1 MYRCPSAVRIQR
13 CFVRTPRF
21 AYDSAVTERR
31 ALTILF
37 ADVSGSTRL
46 FETRGDEVAVR
57 IVGSVLVAL
66 AEIAARHGG
75 RVVKTIGDEIM
86 CTFPGPLHGLLAA
99 TDMQRRI
106 KTDEQFA
113 RDNLAIRV
121 GLHHG
126 EALVENGDVFGDA
139 VNTAARMADK
149 TLARRD
155 QIVTTAST
163 VDGVTNT
170 TGLRVRSL
178 GSVRVLGK
186 QAPIEIVDVLWQE
199 DIAPVT
205 TVQRVMQSAETVDCA
220 RLLLRYKSLVVELDE
235 GATFSIGRDPTSSLV
250 VETEW
255 VSRNHA
261 LIEWK
266 RGYFMLAD
274 RSTNGSWLKIG
285 DDEELFVHRDETHL
299 RRSGSISLGQ
309 AHPLDDT
316 HLLHFQCGDA

>member
-1 MYRCPSAVRIQR
+1 M
-13 CFVRTPRF
+13 
-21 AYDSAVTERR
+21 TERR

-46 FETRGDEVAVR
+46 FEMHGDEAAR
-57 IVGSVLVAL
+57 RMVGGILIAL
-66 AEIAARHGG
+66 AEVTAHHGG

-106 KTDEQFA
+106 KKDEVFA
-113 RDNLAIRV
+113 RDNLAIRI

-126 EALVENGDVFGDA
+126 DALVEDNDVFGDA

-149 TLARRD
+149 SLARRD

-163 VDGVTNT
+163 VAGLTNA
-170 TGLRVRSL
+170 TGLRTRPL
-178 GSVRVLGK
+178 GTARVLGK
-186 QAPIEIVDVLWQE
+186 QAPIEIVDVMWQE
-199 DIAPVT
+199 DIANVT
-205 TVQRVMQSAETVDCA
+205 TVQRIMQSGDAA
-220 RLLLRYKSLVVELDE
+220 AGAQLLLRYRSQVFEIDE
-235 GATFSIGRDPTSSLV
+235 GASFSIGRDPTSSLI

-285 DDEELFVHRDETHL
+285 EDHELLVHRDESHL
-299 RRSGSISLGQ
+299 RRTGTISLGQ
-309 AHPLDDT
+309 AHGMDRADLVY
-316 HLLHFQCGDA
+316 FQCGDA

>member
-1 MYRCPSAVRIQR
+1 M
-13 CFVRTPRF
+13 T
-21 AYDSAVTERR
+21 DRR

-46 FETRGDEVAVR
+46 FESRGDEVAR
-57 IVGSVLVAL
+57 RLIAGVLDAL
-66 AEIAARHGG
+66 GEVAARHGG

-86 CTFPGPLHGLLAA
+86 CTFPAALNGLLAA

-106 KTDEQFA
+106 KNDTQFQ
-113 RDNLAIRV
+113 RDNLAIRI

-139 VNTAARMADK
+139 VNIAARMADK

-155 QIVTTAST
+155 QVVTTAQT
-163 VDGVTNT
+163 VAGVNNV
-170 TGLRVRSL
+170 TGLRVRPL
-178 GSVRVLGK
+178 GSAWVLGK

-199 DIAPVT
+199 DLPPVT
-205 TVQRVMQSAETVDCA
+205 TVQRVMQGGGAQGDRQ
-220 RLLLRYKSLVVELDE
+220 RLLLRHRGQVFELDE
-235 GATFSIGRDPTSSLV
+235 GTPFSIGRDPASSLV

-266 RGYFMLAD
+266 RSHFMFAD
-274 RSTNGSWLKIG
+274 RSTNGTWLRIG
-285 DDEELFVHRDETHL
+285 EDDELLVHRDEVHL
-299 RRSGSISLGQ
+299 RRSGTISLGQ
-309 AHPLDDT
+309 VHGAGEADLV
-316 HLLHFQCGDA
+316 HFQCGEE

>member
-1 MYRCPSAVRIQR
+1 M
-13 CFVRTPRF
+13 
-21 AYDSAVTERR
+21 TERR

-46 FETRGDEVAVR
+46 FETYGDEAAVR
-57 IVGSVLVAL
+57 MVGGVLVAL
-66 AEIAARHGG
+66 AEVAARHGG

-99 TDMQRRI
+99 TDMQRRVRN
-106 KTDEQFA
+106 DAGFQ
-113 RDNLAIRV
+113 RDNLAIRI

-126 EALVENGDVFGDA
+126 DALVEKDDVFGDA

-149 TLARRD
+149 SLARRD
-155 QIVTTAST
+155 QIVATAST
-163 VDGVTNT
+163 VDGVKST

-178 GSVRVLGK
+178 GTARVLGK

-199 DIAPVT
+199 DLAHVT
-205 TVQRVMQSAETVDCA
+205 MVQRVMHATEPAAGA
-220 RLLLRYKSLVVELDE
+220 RLLVRFKSQVFELDE
-235 GATFSIGRDPTSSLV
+235 SASFSIGRDPASSLV
-250 VETEW
+250 IETEW

-285 DDEELFVHRDETHL
+285 DDDELFVHRDETHL
-299 RRSGSISLGQ
+299 RRAGSISLGQ
-309 AHPLDDT
+309 AHPLDDAE
-316 HLLHFQCGDA
+316 LVYFQCADG

>member
-1 MYRCPSAVRIQR
+1 M
-13 CFVRTPRF
+13 
-21 AYDSAVTERR
+21 TERR
-31 ALTILF
+31 SLTILF

-46 FETRGDEVAVR
+46 FETRGDEVAR
-57 IVGSVLVAL
+57 RLIGGILVAL
-66 AEIAARHGG
+66 AEVAARHGG
-75 RVVKTIGDEIM
+75 RVIKTIGDEIM

-106 KTDEQFA
+106 KNDVEFA
-113 RDNLAIRV
+113 RDNLAIRI

-126 EALVENGDVFGDA
+126 DALVEDNDVFGDA

-149 TLARRD
+149 SLARRD

-163 VDGVTNT
+163 VYGITNT

-178 GSVRVLGK
+178 GHARVLGK

-199 DIAPVT
+199 DLANVT
-205 TVQRVMQSAETVDCA
+205 TVQRVMQNADVVQGA
-220 RLLLRYKSLVVELDE
+220 RLLLRYKSQVFEVDE
-235 GATFSIGRDPTSSLV
+235 GASFSIGRDPTSSLV

-274 RSTNGSWLKIG
+274 RSTNGTWLKIG
-285 DDEELFVHRDETHL
+285 DDEELLVHRDEVHV
-299 RRSGSISLGQ
+299 RRSGTISLGQ
-309 AHPLDDT
+309 VHHLDDPD
-316 HLLHFQCGDA
+316 LVYFQCGDA

>member
-1 MYRCPSAVRIQR
+1 M
-13 CFVRTPRF
+13 
-21 AYDSAVTERR
+21 TERR
-31 ALTILF
+31 PLTILF

-46 FETRGDEVAVR
+46 FETRGDEAARR
-57 IVGSVLVAL
+57 IVANVLLAL
-66 AEIAARHGG
+66 AEVSARHGG

-86 CTFPGPLHGLLAA
+86 CTFPGPLNGLLAA
-99 TDMQRRI
+99 TDMHRRV
-106 KTDEQFA
+106 KTDPEFQ
-113 RDNLAIRV
+113 RDNLAIRI

-126 EALVENGDVFGDA
+126 DALVENGDVFGDA

-149 TLARRD
+149 SLARRD
-155 QIVTTAST
+155 QIVATAST

-170 TGLRVRSL
+170 TGLRVRPL
-178 GSVRVLGK
+178 GSAWVLGK

-199 DIAPVT
+199 DLAHVT
-205 TVQRVMQSAETVDCA
+205 TVQRVMTPIDATPSDRPRLTV
-220 RLLLRYKSLVVELDE
+220 RFKSQVFELDE
-235 GATFSIGRDPTSSLV
+235 GMPFSIGRDPASSLV

-309 AHPLDDT
+309 AHQIDDAD
-316 HLLHFQCGDA
+316 LIWFQCGSE

>member
-1 MYRCPSAVRIQR
+1 M
-13 CFVRTPRF
+13 
-21 AYDSAVTERR
+21 TERR

-37 ADVSGSTRL
+37 ADISGSTRL
-46 FETRGDEVAVR
+46 FETRGDEIARR
-57 IVGSVLVAL
+57 IVANVLLAL

-99 TDMQRRI
+99 TDMHRRV
-106 KTDEQFA
+106 KGDPEFQ
-113 RDNLAIRV
+113 RDNLAIRI

-126 EALVENGDVFGDA
+126 DALVENGDVFGDA

-149 TLARRD
+149 SLARRD
-155 QIVTTAST
+155 QIVATAST
-163 VDGVTNT
+163 VKGVTNT
-170 TGLRVRSL
+170 TGLRVRPL
-178 GSVRVLGK
+178 GTAWVLGK

-199 DIAPVT
+199 DLAHVT
-205 TVQRVMQSAETVDCA
+205 TVQRVMQAVDAVAPDRPRLTV
-220 RLLLRYKSLVVELDE
+220 RFKSQVFEVDE
-235 GATFSIGRDPTSSLV
+235 GMPFSIGRDPASSLV

-285 DDEELFVHRDETHL
+285 EDDELFVHRDETHL
-299 RRSGSISLGQ
+299 RRSGTISLGQ
-309 AHPLDDT
+309 AHQLEDAD
-316 HLLHFQCGDA
+316 LVYFQCGE

>member
-1 MYRCPSAVRIQR
+1 M
-13 CFVRTPRF
+13 
-21 AYDSAVTERR
+21 TERR

-46 FETRGDEVAVR
+46 FETHGDEIARRLIGRVL
-57 IVGSVLVAL
+57 IVL
-66 AEIAARHGG
+66 AEVAAHHGG

-106 KTDEQFA
+106 KGDAVFRQ
-113 RDNLAIRV
+113 DNLAIRI

-126 EALVENGDVFGDA
+126 DVLIENDDVFGDA

-149 TLARRD
+149 SLARRD

-163 VDGVTNT
+163 AQGVSNT
-170 TGLRVRSL
+170 TGLRTRSL
-178 GSVRVLGK
+178 GAVRVLGK

-199 DIAPVT
+199 DIAHVT
-205 TVQRVMQSAETVDCA
+205 TVQRVMPAGEDVAQA
-220 RLLLRYKSLVVELDE
+220 RLILRFRSQVFELDD
-235 GATFSIGRDPTSSLV
+235 GAAFSIGRDPASSLV

-274 RSTNGSWLKIG
+274 RSTNGTWLKIAS
-285 DDEELFVHRDETHL
+285 DDELLVHRDESHL
-299 RRSGSISLGQ
+299 RRSGTLSLGQ
-309 AHPLDDT
+309 AHQPDSIDLV
-316 HLLHFQCGDA
+316 HFQCAE